1 MWPNLLKKSL
11 TENFTFCAEK
21 VGSFLSEWLD
31 IILGLPQGSTLRLIL
46 FNVFINDLRLLIKET
61 DIFNFV
67 DDTIL
72 YAGGKDL
79 DAISNKLGIE
89 TNAAINGLT
98 IMKWE
103 LVHQVSSYKSRL
115 IFLSKYKTLKK
126 TCLLME
132 NPLHHQIQLVC

>member
-1 MWPNLLKKSL
+1 MKFFIKDFLWIWSHLLKKSL
-11 TENFTFCAEK
+11 MENFTFSAEK

-31 IILGLPQGSTLRLIL
+31 IILGLPQGSTLGQIL
-46 FNVFINDLRLLIKET
+46 FNVFLNDLRLLIKET

-67 DDTIL
+67 NDTVL

-98 IMKWE
+98 IIKW
-103 LVHQVSSYKSRL
+103 
-115 IFLSKYKTLKK
+115 
-126 TCLLME
+126 
-132 NPLHHQIQLVC
+132 

>member
-1 MWPNLLKKSL
+1 MKFFIKDLFSKCDQIRSFLLKKSL
-11 TENFTFCAEK
+11 MENFTFCAEK

-31 IILGLPQGSTLRLIL
+31 IILGLPQGSTLGKIL
-46 FNVFINDLRLLIKET
+46 FNVFLNDLRLLIKET

-67 DDTIL
+67 NDTVL

-98 IMKWE
+98 IMKW
-103 LVHQVSSYKSRL
+103 
-115 IFLSKYKTLKK
+115 
-126 TCLLME
+126 
-132 NPLHHQIQLVC
+132 